1 MEAKLMKAE
10 VKSFSKTIG
19 SAARSSKLK

>member
-19 SAARSSKLK
+19 SAARFSKLK